1 MLNINPNLLA
11 STKLLNNLFI
21 LLINEKDKLYQL
33 NSLLDVIWGI
43 KHFSSCIVFYYVQ
56 RPTREYV

>member
-33 NSLLDVIWGI
+33 NSLLDVI
-43 KHFSSCIVFYYVQ
+43 
-56 RPTREYV
+56 

>member
-11 STKLLNNLFI
+11 STKLLNNLII

-33 NSLLDVIWGI
+33 NSLLDVI
-43 KHFSSCIVFYYVQ
+43 
-56 RPTREYV
+56 

>member
-11 STKLLNNLFI
+11 STKLLNNLII

-33 NSLLDVIWGI
+33 NYLLDVI
-43 KHFSSCIVFYYVQ
+43 
-56 RPTREYV
+56 